1 MMNRNPRGAFSL
13 MELMVT
19 LTVASALMGVNVVWL
34 HHSMSFSRQMKNRQ
48 QHHQQ
53 LTQLSRQL
61 RDDVRCCQKVSVN
74 DNELVLESSG
84 KKITYTIAGNSIL
97 LEQQLESAADS
108 VKRERYSFYK
118 HSMAEWDQSE
128 LPNWISLVVRRLPET
143 PQPVSIDSD
152 AKPEVVDLHVR
163 VAPNRW
169 PGVEVNRS
177 LISQISDVEE
187 AEAKE

>member
-1 MMNRNPRGAFSL
+1 MVNKNRRAFSL
-13 MELMVT
+13 LELMVT
-19 LTVASALMGVNVVWL
+19 MTVASALMAVNVVWL

-61 RDDVRCCQKVSVN
+61 RDDVRSSQKISVK
-74 DNELVLESSG
+74 DSELILEANG
-84 KKITYTIAGNSIL
+84 QKITYTISGNSIL
-97 LEQQLESAADS
+97 LEKQLGSAADS

-143 PQPVSIDSD
+143 PQPISIDSG

-169 PGVEVNRS
+169 PSIEVKRPHEV
-177 LISQISDVEE
+177 SDAKE
-187 AEAKE
+187 AEAKK